1 MLLHVLKSSE
11 KNYQKMFSEAI
22 LPFGTVSELIMDSKH
37 FLKTGRVTIIWI
49 KYRISFKRIIILFS
63 QRQF

>member
-11 KNYQKMFSEAI
+11 KNYRKMFSEAI

-37 FLKTGRVTIIWI
+37 FLKTG
-49 KYRISFKRIIILFS
+49 
-63 QRQF
+63 